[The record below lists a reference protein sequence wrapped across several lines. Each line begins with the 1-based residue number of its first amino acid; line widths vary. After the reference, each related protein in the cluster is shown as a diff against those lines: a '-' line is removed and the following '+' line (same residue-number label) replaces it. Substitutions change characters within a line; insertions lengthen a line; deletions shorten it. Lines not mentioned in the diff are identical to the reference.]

1 LRTVRTMA
9 TAAGVVR
16 VLVYRRSPV
25 LLALLIRW
33 ALIAVAFALTA
44 WIVSGMEVT
53 GGFWAY
59 VWIAL
64 LFGIVNALLGTI
76 LRILTFPLIVLT
88 LGLFALIVNA
98 IVLSVTDAITD
109 NLTIDDFFWTTILA
123 ALVLAIVTVV
133 LDVLVALVLGR
144 AAD

>member
-1 LRTVRTMA
+1 M
-9 TAAGVVR
+9 
-16 VLVYRRSPV
+16 YRRSSV
-25 LLALLIRW
+25 LIALLLRW

>member
-1 LRTVRTMA
+1 MA

>member
-1 LRTVRTMA
+1 MGGRGRP
-9 TAAGVVR
+9 VR

-25 LLALLIRW
+25 LIALLIRW
-33 ALIAVAFALTA
+33 ALIALAFALTA
-44 WIVSGMEVT
+44 WIVSGMDVT

-59 VWIAL
+59 LWIAL

-88 LGLFALIVNA
+88 LGLFALVVNA

-109 NLTIDDFFWTTILA
+109 HLTIDDFFWTTILA

-144 AAD
+144 GD

>member
-1 LRTVRTMA
+1 
-9 TAAGVVR
+9 

-25 LLALLIRW
+25 LIALLIRW

-64 LFGIVNALLGTI
+64 LFGIVNALLGTV
-76 LRILTFPLIVLT
+76 LRILTFPLIMLT
-88 LGLFALIVNA
+88 LGLFALVVNA

-109 NLTIDDFFWTTILA
+109 HLTIDDFFWTTILA
-123 ALVLAIVTVV
+123 ALVLAIVTVI
-133 LDVLVALVLGR
+133 LDVLVGLVLGR
-144 AAD
+144 AD

>member
-1 LRTVRTMA
+1 M
-9 TAAGVVR
+9 
-16 VLVYRRSPV
+16 LVYRRSSV
-25 LLALLIRW
+25 LIALLLRW

-44 WIVSGMEVT
+44 WIVSGMDVS

-59 VWIAL
+59 LWIAL

-88 LGLFALIVNA
+88 LGLFALVVNA

-109 NLTIDDFFWTTILA
+109 HLTIDDFFWTTILA

-133 LDVLVALVLGR
+133 LDVVVGSVLRR
-144 AAD
+144 AD